1 MEYKSIIIGA
11 GFAGFTA
18 AAYLARAGYKPLVIK
33 GLKPSH
39 HLITTQDVEYF
50 PGFPSGTNGPQLLDN
65 MYRQAEDFGASV
77 RMGEVSKVDLS
88 KRPFSITLEGQGDL
102 ITETL
107 IIASGTTA
115 KLLGIPGEEDELGLR
130 VSTCAACSGY
140 FSTNKKVIIVGGGDS
155 AMEEALY
162 LAHYASEIYIVN
174 RSSQL
179 RASISLENKVRELK
193 KIKWMMGR
201 TPVEVLVGGQGIEGL
216 KVTHNDSGEEEIIEA
231 DRIFVAIGSTPNT
244 AFLNGQLP
252 VDSQGYVLVKP
263 GTTETD
269 IPGVFACGDVQD
281 RRYRQLLNAIGSGC
295 MSAIDCQRYL
305 VPTV

>member
-1 MEYKSIIIGA
+1 MQYKSIVIGA

-18 AAYLARAGYKPLVIK
+18 AVYLARAGLAPLVIK

-39 HLITTQDVEYF
+39 HLISTQDIEYF
-50 PGFPSGTNGPQLLDN
+50 PGFPSGTNGSILLDN
-65 MYRQAEDFGASV
+65 MFKQAEEFGASV

-88 KRPFSITLEGQGDL
+88 KRPFSITLEGQGEL

-115 KLLGIPGEEDELGLR
+115 KLLGIPGEIDDLGLR
-130 VSTCAACSGY
+130 VSTCASCSGY
-140 FSTNKKVIIVGGGDS
+140 FSTNKKVIVVGGGDA

-162 LAHYASEIYIVN
+162 LAHYASEIFIVN
-174 RSSQL
+174 RSNQL
-179 RASISLENKVRELK
+179 RASLSLQNKVREIK
-193 KIKWMMGR
+193 KIKWIMDR
-201 TPVEVLVGGQGIEGL
+201 TPVEVLIGEHGIAGL
-216 KVTHNDSGEEEIIEA
+216 KVTHNGSGEEENIQA
-231 DRIFVAIGSTPNT
+231 DRIFIAIGSTPNT
-244 AFLNGQLP
+244 AFLSGQLP
-252 VDSQGYVLVKP
+252 VDDQGYVIVKP

-305 VPTV
+305 APTF